1 MQTHGVFSYVYSIG
15 KGHSMKL
22 VQVGNKWVL
31 YNSNGKIVIIT
42 TTKRI
47 AERMMQNDNN
57 ID

>member
-1 MQTHGVFSYVYSIG
+1 
-15 KGHSMKL
+15 MKL

-31 YNSNGKIVIIT
+31 YNSNGKVVIIT

-47 AERMMQNDNN
+47 AERMMQNDNT